1 MAFNK
6 SQTFLRATLLAAS
19 ACCAFS
25 ASAQLYKW
33 TDENGKVHYS
43 DTVPP
48 SANDRARK
56 EMRTDGTVKGQ
67 IERALSPEERRAA
80 ALKKAEDEKEQIAKS
95 ERDRKEKALLTSYS
109 SIEEY
114 DRVRSRDLAVVQGVN
129 TSLENRIFVLQN
141 QRAELLKVAPKNNA
155 EKLTNEKQRTEVN
168 QQLETLSRERDA
180 AVKNVVDTKERFR
193 VERELLTKLFAE
205 QAAANKGA
213 NAPAP
218 TQSSTSAAKKKS

>member
-6 SQTFLRATLLAAS
+6 FQSVLRATMLAAS

-67 IERALSPEERRAA
+67 IDRALSPEERRAA
-80 ALKKAEDEKEQIAKS
+80 ALKKADEEKEQIAKS

-114 DRVRSRDLAVVQGVN
+114 DRVRARDLAQVQSEN
-129 TSLENRIFVLQN
+129 TAIENRMFVAQN

-155 EKLTNEKQRTEVN
+155 QKLANERERADVN
-168 QQLETLSRERDA
+168 KRIEDLTKERDA
-180 AVKNVVDTKERFR
+180 AVKNVVETKERFR
-193 VERELLTKLFAE
+193 TERELLVRLFAE
-205 QAAANKGA
+205 QAAVNKQSNPPPA
-213 NAPAP
+213 NANTAP
-218 TQSSTSAAKKKS
+218 AAKKKS